1 VTEPTFLRTWRQRFT
16 EREEWRLTEHFFRAL
31 FDFGFLSDLAADSF
45 KSVLLGSV
53 GGAIAFGLLL
63 ARAFMVKYAVLLG
76 TGTPERYRRALL
88 GDDML
93 IIGLPMLLVA
103 FVTLLVSHSLFPD
116 ERDFRILGPL
126 PVPRFVVF
134 RAKLTALL
142 MFAGLFTAA
151 AHVSLLPLTLLISL
165 NPWGEHNV
173 FLRLIAWAIASVT
186 GSVFAILAITAVV
199 GALVLALSRS
209 QLQALSTFMRSM
221 VLGLL
226 VICLPL
232 VSHLPTLGGAL
243 SSQAPWMLFV
253 PPAWFLGLQRTL
265 QGHADSWLVQLGAV
279 GLLATLLAATVVG
292 VTYVVLFRQFER
304 LMLRPVPSSS
314 PWWRVDRLPVQ
325 WRVSPA
331 FEGAYRFTTKTIGRS
346 QLHQGVLV
354 GLSACGIG
362 LATIIL
368 TSARIA
374 TSATFVPFVLMFA
387 CGVGA
392 RAALALPIDHRANWI
407 FQVTEDRTMRREQL
421 RAVDRLVTLY
431 VIGVP
436 LVAATPLLWM
446 AHGTHALLP
455 AVVVAA
461 VGFVFVHAVLL
472 DWRRIPFT
480 CSYLPGKRFIGHS
493 ALIGVAACILFTVTS
508 GGFVRLAMVDVTQGV
523 IVAASLVLV
532 GYWLRERRLLTWTKT
547 PLMFEDEFPDQPLQL
562 QL

>member
-1 VTEPTFLRTWRQRFT
+1 MRRAFAAWRQRFT

-45 KSVLLGSV
+45 KHVLIGSI
-53 GGAIAFGLLL
+53 GGFIAFGLLL
-63 ARAFMVKYAVLLG
+63 ARTFMVKYAVLMG

-142 MFAGLFTAA
+142 MFTGLFTAA
-151 AHVSLLPLTLLISL
+151 AHVSLLPLTLLTSL

-173 FLRLIAWAIASVT
+173 FLRLIAWAIASLT
-186 GSVFAILAITAVV
+186 GSAFAILAITAVV
-199 GALVLALSRS
+199 GVLVLALSRS
-209 QLQALSTFMRSM
+209 QLQVLSTFMHSM

-226 VICLPL
+226 VVCLPL
-232 VSHLPTLGGAL
+232 VSHLPTFGPAL
-243 SSQAPWMLFV
+243 SSRAPWILAV

-265 QGHADSWLVQLGAV
+265 QGQGDSWLVQLAGV
-279 GLLATLLAATVVG
+279 GLIATLLAATVVG
-292 VTYVVLFRQFER
+292 VTYLVLFRQFER
-304 LMLRPVPSSS
+304 LMLRPAPTSS
-314 PWWRVDRLPVQ
+314 PWWRADRLPI
-325 WRVSPA
+325 RSRLSPA
-331 FEGAYRFTTKTIGRS
+331 FEGAYGFTMKTIGRS

-362 LATIIL
+362 LATVFL
-368 TSARIA
+368 TSARIT
-374 TSATFVPFVLMFA
+374 TSAMFVPFLLMFA

-392 RAALALPIDHRANWI
+392 RAALALPIDYRANWI
-407 FQVTEDRTMRREQL
+407 FQVTEERLTRREQL

-431 VIGVP
+431 VIAVP
-436 LVAATPLLWM
+436 LATAAPLLWM
-446 AHGTHALLP
+446 AHDTRALLP
-455 AVVVAA
+455 AVVIVAI
-461 VGFVFVHAVLL
+461 GLVFVHAVLL

-493 ALIGVAACILFTVTS
+493 ALIGVAACILFTVTG
-508 GGFVRLAMVDVTQGV
+508 GGFVRLATVDATLGT
-523 IVAASLVLV
+523 IVAVSLLLI
-532 GYWLRERRLLTWTKT
+532 GYWLRGRRLLNWTRT
-547 PLMFEDEFPDQPLQL
+547 PLMFEDEFPDQLLQL
-562 QL
+562 RL

>member
-1 VTEPTFLRTWRQRFT
+1 
-16 EREEWRLTEHFFRAL
+16 
-31 FDFGFLSDLAADSF
+31 
-45 KSVLLGSV
+45 
-53 GGAIAFGLLL
+53 
-63 ARAFMVKYAVLLG
+63 
-76 TGTPERYRRALL
+76 
-88 GDDML
+88 ML

-126 PVPRFVVF
+126 PVPRSVVF

-151 AHVSLLPLTLLISL
+151 AHASLLPLALLTSL

-173 FLRLIAWAIASVT
+173 FLRLAAWAIASIA
-186 GSVFAILAITAVV
+186 GSAFAILAITAVV
-199 GALVLALSRS
+199 GALVFALSRS
-209 QLQALSTFMRSM
+209 QLQALSTFMRSL

-226 VICLPL
+226 VVCLPL

-243 SSQAPWMLFV
+243 SNREPWVALV

-265 QGHADSWLVQLGAV
+265 QGLADAWLLQLGLI
-279 GLLATLLAATVVG
+279 GFLATLLAATVVG

-304 LMLRPVPSSS
+304 LMLRQAPTSSR
-314 PWWRVDRLPVQ
+314 WWHADRLPIRS
-325 WRVSPA
+325 RVSPA
-331 FEGAYRFTTKTIGRS
+331 FEGALGFTVKTIVRS

-362 LATIIL
+362 LATIFL
-368 TSARIA
+368 TSARIPI
-374 TSATFVPFVLMFA
+374 SATFVPFVLMFA
-387 CGVGA
+387 CGVAA
-392 RAALALPIDHRANWI
+392 RAALALPIEYRANWI
-407 FQVTEDRTMRREQL
+407 FQVTEEPVARREQF
-421 RAVDRLVTLY
+421 RAVDRIVTLY

-436 LVAATPLLWM
+436 LAAAVPLLWL
-446 AHGTHALLP
+446 AYGTSAILP
-455 AVVVAA
+455 ALVVAA
-461 VGFVFVHAVLL
+461 VGFVAVHAVLL

-493 ALIGVAACILFTVTS
+493 ALILVAACLLFTVAS
-508 GGFVRLAMVDVTQGV
+508 GAFLRLALVDDTQGIVV
-523 IVAASLVLV
+523 IASLLLI
-532 GYWLRERRLLTWTKT
+532 GYWLRSRRLLTWAKT

>member
-1 VTEPTFLRTWRQRFT
+1 
-16 EREEWRLTEHFFRAL
+16 
-31 FDFGFLSDLAADSF
+31 
-45 KSVLLGSV
+45 
-53 GGAIAFGLLL
+53 
-63 ARAFMVKYAVLLG
+63 
-76 TGTPERYRRALL
+76 
-88 GDDML
+88 
-93 IIGLPMLLVA
+93 
-103 FVTLLVSHSLFPD
+103 
-116 ERDFRILGPL
+116 
-126 PVPRFVVF
+126 
-134 RAKLTALL
+134 
-142 MFAGLFTAA
+142 
-151 AHVSLLPLTLLISL
+151 
-165 NPWGEHNV
+165 
-173 FLRLIAWAIASVT
+173 
-186 GSVFAILAITAVV
+186 
-199 GALVLALSRS
+199 
-209 QLQALSTFMRSM
+209 
-221 VLGLL
+221 
-226 VICLPL
+226 
-232 VSHLPTLGGAL
+232 
-243 SSQAPWMLFV
+243 
-253 PPAWFLGLQRTL
+253 
-265 QGHADSWLVQLGAV
+265 
-279 GLLATLLAATVVG
+279 
-292 VTYVVLFRQFER
+292 
-304 LMLRPVPSSS
+304 
-314 PWWRVDRLPVQ
+314 
-325 WRVSPA
+325 
-331 FEGAYRFTTKTIGRS
+331 
-346 QLHQGVLV
+346 
-354 GLSACGIG
+354 
-362 LATIIL
+362 
-368 TSARIA
+368 
-374 TSATFVPFVLMFA
+374 MFA

>member
-1 VTEPTFLRTWRQRFT
+1 MTRQAFAAWRQRFT

-31 FDFGFLSDLAADSF
+31 FDFGFLSDLASDSF
-45 KSVLLGSV
+45 KRVLIGSV
-53 GGAIAFGLLL
+53 GGFIAFGLLL

-126 PVPRFVVF
+126 PVRRSVVF

-142 MFAGLFTAA
+142 MFVGLFTAA
-151 AHVSLLPLTLLISL
+151 AHVSLLPLTLLTSL

-173 FLRLIAWAIASVT
+173 LLRLMAWAIASVA
-186 GSVFAILAITAVV
+186 GSAFAVLSITAVV
-199 GALVLALSRS
+199 GVLVFALSRS
-209 QLQALSTFMRSM
+209 QLQSLSTFMRSM

-226 VICLPL
+226 VVCLPL
-232 VSHLPTLGGAL
+232 VSHLPTFAGAL
-243 SSQAPWMLFV
+243 SSQASWIQLV

-265 QGHADSWLVQLGAV
+265 QGLGDAWLFQLGAIGV
-279 GLLATLLAATVVG
+279 ATTLLAAAVVG
-292 VTYVVLFRQFER
+292 ITYVVLFRQFER
-304 LMLRPVPSSS
+304 LMLRPAPASS
-314 PWWRVDRLPVQ
+314 PWWRADRLPVRS
-325 WRVSPA
+325 RVSPA
-331 FEGAYRFTTKTIGRS
+331 FEGAYRFTINTIGRS

-362 LATIIL
+362 LATIFL
-368 TSARIA
+368 TSARLT

-387 CGVGA
+387 CGGAA
-392 RAALALPIDHRANWI
+392 RAALALPIEYRANWI
-407 FQVTEDRTMRREQL
+407 FQVTEERMTRREQL
-421 RAVDRLVTLY
+421 RAVDRIVTLY

-436 LVAATPLLWM
+436 LVAATPLLWT
-446 AHGTHALLP
+446 AYGTTALLP
-455 AVVVAA
+455 IAVVAA
-461 VGFVFVHAVLL
+461 VGLLFVHVVLL

-493 ALIGVAACILFTVTS
+493 ALIGVAGCALFTLAS
-508 GGFVRLAMVDVTQGV
+508 GGLVRLSMVDEIQGIV
-523 IVAASLVLV
+523 IVSSLLV
-532 GYWLRERRLLTWTKT
+532 IGYWLRERRLLNWTRT
-547 PLMFEDEFPDQPLQL
+547 PLMFEDEFPDQLLQL

>member
-199 GALVLALSRS
+199 GALVLVLSRS

-232 VSHLPTLGGAL
+232 VSHLPTRGGAL